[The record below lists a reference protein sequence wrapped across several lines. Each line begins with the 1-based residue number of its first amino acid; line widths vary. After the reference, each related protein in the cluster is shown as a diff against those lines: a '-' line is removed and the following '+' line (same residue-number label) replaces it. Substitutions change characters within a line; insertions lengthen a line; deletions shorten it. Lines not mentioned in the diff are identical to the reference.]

1 MSNRSKNFRRRAD
14 DDDKEDN
21 DTNGSKATPVIP
33 IKSSS
38 KPASA
43 NKPKKSHQKLLSFVE
58 DEDSETPFSRPP
70 KSNSSSRLSKHSS
83 SHKIISVKD
92 RHVSSPSVQSNVQPQ
107 AGQYTKEALLELQKN
122 TKTLASSRPRPP
134 APDPKLASTSEPVI
148 VLKGLVKP
156 VLGTGKDDELNGD
169 KAKMNEQTNPLKRDE
184 DDNERRFGL
193 MGIGKGEGQ
202 EGEDSYPD
210 QAMINA
216 IRAKK
221 ERFRKAR
228 AAAPDYI
235 SLDGGSNH
243 GAAEGLSDEEP
254 EFQTRIVFGEVDDS
268 KKGVFE
274 DVEERPVRG
283 GQLNLDDD
291 DDDEEEDRKWEEE
304 QFRKGL
310 GKKMDEGS
318 SGVSRSVTTA
328 QSGQPQSY
336 AYTAPVSYS
345 SVASIPTG
353 PPSIGGVIGGLPGV
367 ETMSISQQ
375 AQIAKKALQ
384 DNMKRLRETH
394 GKTMTS
400 LARADENLSTSLIS
414 IIDLEKSLSVAGEKY
429 IFMQKL
435 RDFVSVICDFLQHKA
450 PYIEELEEHMQ
461 QLHKQRASAVFE
473 RRAAD
478 NDDEMPEIQAAVN
491 AALSVLDKGGSNAAA
506 TSAALVASASI
517 KQQKNLPVELDEFGR
532 DGNLKKRMD
541 MDRRSAARQRRRSR
555 SDNKRMSSNSIA
567 YLRVEGE
574 SSTDESD
581 DGSEAYESKRDL
593 LLQTAEGIFSDADQ
607 EYSQL
612 SSVKARF
619 ER

>member
-221 ERFRKAR
+221 R
-228 AAAPDYI
+228 
-235 SLDGGSNH
+235 
-243 GAAEGLSDEEP
+243 
-254 EFQTRIVFGEVDDS
+254 
-268 KKGVFE
+268 
-274 DVEERPVRG
+274 
-283 GQLNLDDD
+283 
-291 DDDEEEDRKWEEE
+291 
-304 QFRKGL
+304 
-310 GKKMDEGS
+310 
-318 SGVSRSVTTA
+318 
-328 QSGQPQSY
+328 
-336 AYTAPVSYS
+336 
-345 SVASIPTG
+345 
-353 PPSIGGVIGGLPGV
+353 
-367 ETMSISQQ
+367 
-375 AQIAKKALQ
+375 
-384 DNMKRLRETH
+384 
-394 GKTMTS
+394 
-400 LARADENLSTSLIS
+400 
-414 IIDLEKSLSVAGEKY
+414 
-429 IFMQKL
+429 
-435 RDFVSVICDFLQHKA
+435 
-450 PYIEELEEHMQ
+450 
-461 QLHKQRASAVFE
+461 
-473 RRAAD
+473 
-478 NDDEMPEIQAAVN
+478 
-491 AALSVLDKGGSNAAA
+491 ALSKG
-506 TSAALVASASI
+506 TSCSTRLHI
-517 KQQKNLPVELDEFGR
+517 IGWGKQSWGGR
-532 DGNLKKRMD
+532 G
-541 MDRRSAARQRRRSR
+541 
-555 SDNKRMSSNSIA
+555 
-567 YLRVEGE
+567 
-574 SSTDESD
+574 
-581 DGSEAYESKRDL
+581 
-593 LLQTAEGIFSDADQ
+593 
-607 EYSQL
+607 
-612 SSVKARF
+612 VK
-619 ER
+619 